1 MPAIERIDNAGSGI
15 TGFYRS
21 LDMIEVKN
29 LSKFYGSTKAV
40 DSVSLS
46 VERGE
51 LFGLLGPNGS
61 GKTTMIKML
70 TGQIKPT
77 SGSLKVHGVDVLED
91 PIRVRELVGVIP
103 EQETPPSF
111 LTAEEYLHFVAKVRK
126 MEHYEAICERWFE
139 FFDFKDQK
147 NSLCK
152 DLSRGTRQKLMFA
165 QAFLH
170 EPELAIIDEP
180 LINLDP
186 VMQRKVKD
194 FLAGYVK
201 NGGTIFISTHI
212 LEIAKQICTSIGII
226 YRGKLVYTGRMDNP
240 LLQDGNLEEFFLE
253 LVSRPGNSDTCVSI
267 SAQYA

>member
-1 MPAIERIDNAGSGI
+1 
-15 TGFYRS
+15 
-21 LDMIEVKN
+21 MIEVRN
-29 LSKFYGSTKAV
+29 LSKSYGSTKAV
-40 DSVSLS
+40 NDVSLS
-46 VERGE
+46 IGKGE

-61 GKTTMIKML
+61 GKTTIIKMI

-77 SGSLKVHGVDVLED
+77 SGSIRVHGVDVLEN
-91 PIRVRELVGVIP
+91 PIKVRELVGVIP

-111 LTAEEYLHFVAKVRK
+111 LTAEEYLHFVAKIRK
-126 MEHYEAICERWFE
+126 MEQYEDVCEKWFE
-139 FFDFKDQK
+139 FFDFEDQK

-165 QAFLH
+165 QAFLN

-194 FLAGYVK
+194 FLKGYVK

-226 YRGKLVYTGRMDNP
+226 YKGKLVYTGRLDDP
-240 LLQDGNLEEFFLE
+240 VLQGRNFEEFFLE
-253 LVSRPGNSDTCVSI
+253 LVSRPGKMSVL
-267 SAQYA
+267 A

>member
-1 MPAIERIDNAGSGI
+1 
-15 TGFYRS
+15 
-21 LDMIEVKN
+21 MIEVKN

-40 DSVSLS
+40 NEVSLTIGK
-46 VERGE
+46 GE

-61 GKTTMIKML
+61 GKTTMIEML

-77 SGSLKVHGVDVLED
+77 SGSLKVHGVDVLEN
-91 PIRVRELVGVIP
+91 PIRVRELVGIIP

-111 LTAEEYLHFVAKVRK
+111 LTAEEYLYFVAKIRK
-126 MEHYEAICERWFE
+126 MENYASTCEKWFE
-139 FFDFKDQK
+139 FFDFVDQK

-194 FLAGYVK
+194 FLKDYV
-201 NGGTIFISTHI
+201 NHGGTVFISTHI
-212 LEIAKQICTSIGII
+212 LEIANEICSSIGII
-226 YRGKLVYTGRMDNP
+226 YKGNLVYTGRLDDP
-240 LLQDGNLEEFFLE
+240 LLQGRKLEEFFLE
-253 LVSRPGNSDTCVSI
+253 LVSRPGDYIAYSKMPEQCV
-267 SAQYA
+267 Y

>member
-1 MPAIERIDNAGSGI
+1 
-15 TGFYRS
+15 
-21 LDMIEVKN
+21 MIEVQN

-40 DSVSLS
+40 NDISLS
-46 VERGE
+46 IGKGE

-61 GKTTMIKML
+61 GKTTMIQML

-77 SGSLKVHGVDVLED
+77 SGSLRVHGVDVLEN

-111 LTAEEYLHFVAKVRK
+111 LTAEEYLYFVAKIRK
-126 MEHYEAICERWFE
+126 IEHYVEACDKWFE
-139 FFDFKDQK
+139 YFDFIDQK

-194 FLAGYVK
+194 FLKGYVK
-201 NGGTIFISTHI
+201 NGGTVFISTHI
-212 LEIAKQICTSIGII
+212 LEIAEEICTSIGII
-226 YRGKLVYTGRMDNP
+226 YKGKLVYTGSLDDP
-240 LLQDGNLEEFFLE
+240 VLQGRNLEEFFLE
-253 LVSRPGNSDTCVSI
+253 LVSRPGDY
-267 SAQYA
+267 SAGFSAPERSHSTAEQCA

>member
-1 MPAIERIDNAGSGI
+1 
-15 TGFYRS
+15 
-21 LDMIEVKN
+21 
-29 LSKFYGSTKAV
+29 
-40 DSVSLS
+40 
-46 VERGE
+46 
-51 LFGLLGPNGS
+51 
-61 GKTTMIKML
+61 ML

-77 SGSLKVHGVDVLED
+77 SGSLRVHGVYVFED

-126 MEHYEAICERWFE
+126 MKDYEAICEKWFE
-139 FFDFKDQK
+139 FLDFEDQK

-194 FLAGYVK
+194 FLSGYVR

-212 LEIAKQICTSIGII
+212 LEIAKQICTIIGII
-226 YRGKLVYTGRMDNP
+226 YRGKLVYTGRLDDPVLEGRNF
-240 LLQDGNLEEFFLE
+240 EEFFLN
-253 LVSRPGNSDTCVSI
+253 LVSRPVNSDECASI
-267 SAQYA
+267 PAQYA

>member
-1 MPAIERIDNAGSGI
+1 
-15 TGFYRS
+15 
-21 LDMIEVKN
+21 MIEVKG
-29 LSKFYGSTKAV
+29 LSKSYGQTKAV
-40 DSVSLS
+40 DGVDLS
-46 VERGE
+46 IGKGE

-77 SGSLKVHGVDVLED
+77 SGTLKVHGINVLED
-91 PIRVRELVGVIP
+91 PLRVRELVGVIP

-111 LTAEEYLHFVAKVRK
+111 LTAEEYLHFVAKIRK
-126 MEHYEAICERWFE
+126 MEHYEKVCEKWFE
-139 FFDFKDQK
+139 FFDFGDQK

-194 FLAGYVK
+194 FLQDYVR
-201 NGGTIFISTHI
+201 NGGTVFISTHI
-212 LEIAKQICTSIGII
+212 LEIAKEICTSIGII
-226 YRGKLVYTGRMDNP
+226 YRGKLVYKGRLDDP
-240 LLQDGNLEEFFLE
+240 VLQGKNFEEFFLE
-253 LVSRPGNSDTCVSI
+253 LVSKRKGISKDMLEGTLKRVSAI
-267 SAQYA
+267 A